1 MPRSPDP
8 FRAGFK
14 SGPQGGAFQ
23 PERES
28 SGPLF
33 QLHIGG
39 HGRVQGLHCDN
50 SGRERKQNGRV
61 FAGAAVLCF
70 CGLWKNSE
78 DGFGG
83 YLPIRLFRKFLPAST
98 ALLMK
103 FLPPLM
109 ELSMMSP

>member
-39 HGRVQGLHCDN
+39 HGRVQGL
-50 SGRERKQNGRV
+50 
-61 FAGAAVLCF
+61 L
-70 CGLWKNSE
+70 
-78 DGFGG
+78 
-83 YLPIRLFRKFLPAST
+83 
-98 ALLMK
+98 
-103 FLPPLM
+103 
-109 ELSMMSP
+109 